1 MHFTEFARRSRVL
14 IAALAIA
21 AACDDSDPLDPDP
34 EPDIEQVIVQ
44 VEGGM
49 QVTFNRAD
57 VASGMLTL
65 RNNDVVT
72 ISFLAPDGEEEENAN
87 DTQRFD
93 LVVNYPGGNPAGLVW
108 TPSAA
113 DEYSGTFTRTS
124 PTSTPMIV
132 QFQLMHTSEDPPHSD
147 GKWNVHVVVE

>member
-1 MHFTEFARRSRVL
+1 MQLTDFARRASVL
-14 IAALAIA
+14 TAALLIGAG
-21 AACDDSDPLDPDP
+21 CDDSDPLDPDP
-34 EPDIEQVIVQ
+34 EPDIEQVILQ

-57 VASGMLTL
+57 VASGTLTL

-72 ISFLAPDGEEEENAN
+72 VSFLAPDGEDEENAN
-87 DTQRFD
+87 DTGRFD
-93 LVVNYPGGNPAGLVW
+93 LLVNYPGGNPAGLVW

-124 PTSTPMIV
+124 STSTPMIV
-132 QFQLMHTSEDPPHSD
+132 QFQLMHVSEDPPHSD
-147 GKWNVHVVVE
+147 GKWNVQVIVE